1 MTKIKICGLRESKH
15 ISEAANVGVDFVGFV
30 FVPNVRR
37 EISITKAQ
45 RIINEYRTLSVN
57 NGPKLVG
64 LFANQPQEHVNH
76 IIDFCGLDMIQ
87 LCGNE
92 EPEYWNEI
100 TVPIIKQIKV
110 ADNDSQ
116 GYTISQTIAKVD
128 KVVQHGHIPL
138 LDKHESGSFGGTGL
152 SFDWDIAKHI
162 SQQHDFIL
170 AGGLTPQNVGMATST
185 VRPWGVDVSSGVEI
199 NGTKNS
205 HKIADFANQV
215 QITDTQLFLD

>member
-15 ISEAANVGVDFVGFV
+15 VSKAASVGVDFVGFV

-37 EISITKAQ
+37 EISISQAH
-45 RIINEYRTLSVN
+45 RIINEYRNLHGNT
-57 NGPKLVG
+57 GPQLVG

-92 EPEYWNEI
+92 EHEYWDEI

-110 ADNDSQ
+110 TDNDSQ
-116 GYTISQTIAKVD
+116 GYTVSQTLAKVA

-138 LDKHESGSFGGTGL
+138 LDKHESGSLGGTGL
-152 SFDWDIAKHI
+152 SFDWDIATHI
-162 SQQHDFIL
+162 SQHHDFIL
-170 AGGLTPQNVGMATST
+170 AGGLTPHNVGIATST

-215 QITDTQLFLD
+215 QITDKQLFLD